1 MRRGQAPVL
10 RKLRPKMKL
19 LSKIVWSE
27 GMYLAPHHFQAQN
40 RYFEDSLHFATSHL
54 WDEIYGF
61 AAYEIDA
68 DALQNGIL
76 SSIHARGI
84 FEDGLAF
91 DMPACDPLPQPRNF
105 SELFSPI
112 ADHLTLCLAIPCRA
126 PDGKNVDLEASFG
139 FSSRY
144 ASQVETLHDENT
156 GRDEKPV
163 ALGRKNMRFMVESE
177 LTNGFLAL
185 PIVRVIRDGTGHF
198 TADPTFIP
206 SCLKV
211 SANPRLMTLLNRLV
225 EILEEKSAMVSREQE
240 QAQGKFQTGLS
251 ARHVS
256 QFWFLHAINSS
267 LTPLRH
273 ILLSKHGHPEEL
285 FREMSRLA
293 GALCT
298 FSLDTQLRSLPAY
311 DHQHLDR
318 CFDALDDHIR
328 RHLEIVVPAQAI
340 VIPLCPTVRYFY
352 EAEIKDQ
359 RCLGRARWILGIHSP
374 VSENDLIV
382 KTPQLVKMC
391 SAKFIPDLVKRAMA
405 GLALTHVQVPP
416 SAIASK
422 VDSQYFSVNRAGPCW
437 EHIVQTRKVGVYVP
451 GELPSPE
458 MELVVILDS

>member
-1 MRRGQAPVL
+1 
-10 RKLRPKMKL
+10 MKL

-27 GMYLAPHHFQAQN
+27 GMYLAPQHFQAQN
-40 RYFEDSLHFATSHL
+40 RYFEDSLYFATSNL

-61 AAYEIDA
+61 AACEIDA

-76 SSIHARGI
+76 SLIHARGI

-91 DMPACDPLPQPRNF
+91 DMPECDRLPQPRSF
-105 SELFSPI
+105 GELFSPT
-112 ADHLTLCLAIPCRA
+112 ADHLTLCLAVPRRV
-126 PDGKNVDLEASFG
+126 PDGKNVQLENASG
-139 FSSRY
+139 QNSRY
-144 ASQVETLHDENT
+144 ACQVETLHDENT

-163 ALGRKNMRFMVESE
+163 TLGRKNMGLVVDSE
-177 LTNGFLAL
+177 VTPVFLAL
-185 PIVRVIRDGTGHF
+185 PIVRVIRDGAGHF
-198 TADPTFIP
+198 AADPAFIP
-206 SCLKV
+206 PCLKV
-211 SANPRLMTLLNRLV
+211 SASPRLMSLLNRLV
-225 EILEEKSAMVSREQE
+225 EILEEKSRMVSREQE
-240 QAQGKFQTGLS
+240 QAQGRFQAGLS

-298 FSLDTQLRSLPAY
+298 FSLESQLRSLPAY
-311 DHQHLDR
+311 DHRHLDR

-340 VIPLCPTVRYFY
+340 VIPLRPTVRYFY
-352 EAEIKDQ
+352 EAEIVDQ
-359 RCLGRARWILGIHSP
+359 RCLGRARWILDIHSP

-405 GLALTHVQVPP
+405 GLNLTHLQVPP
-416 SAIASK
+416 SAIATK

-458 MELVVILDS
+458 MELIVILDS